1 MDKDKSKRANPS
13 PHEASGVEIS
23 IQQIHAEY
31 GLKYARDVRATDTG
45 YLSLFCLKPNR
56 HDLPTFSAR
65 WDSAANTVDIDLLG
79 DANESSLFK
88 SNDAEAAGYT
98 GHHSAMLG
106 PSAYLV
112 DIRRPPTG
120 TIFVGEIRLDVSLI
134 FQRHETLQGEVGEI
148 KDDLT
153 ISIVCPDCGP
163 VKAALPDPTG
173 LVYCSKCGTDV
184 RRSFQRGLMNIKK
197 VGVLGC
203 GLMGSG
209 IAQVCATAGFDVTVL
224 EVEQK
229 YLDKG
234 FAGIEKSLAKFAERP
249 VEKGGITPQQ
259 KDAIRA
265 RLRGTTN
272 KAELADCDIVIE
284 AIIENVDEKK
294 KMYASIDGV
303 VKKDAIFAS
312 NTSSISVTELLTSVK
327 RPERFIGLHFF
338 NPVPLMKLVE
348 VVRTIATAPEVYEA
362 AYLFAQRLGKVPVRT
377 SDKTGFIVNRLLVP
391 YLLDAIRAYEEG
403 VGSIEDID
411 NAMKLGC
418 GYPMGPFTLLDFVGL
433 DTTYYITHV
442 MYDEFKERRFAS
454 PPLLKRMVMAGWY
467 GRKSGR
473 GFYDYSDAAKP
484 VAGKF

>member
-1 MDKDKSKRANPS
+1 M
-13 PHEASGVEIS
+13 EI
-23 IQQIHAEY
+23 
-31 GLKYARDVRATDTG
+31 
-45 YLSLFCLKPNR
+45 N
-56 HDLPTFSAR
+56 
-65 WDSAANTVDIDLLG
+65 
-79 DANESSLFK
+79 
-88 SNDAEAAGYT
+88 
-98 GHHSAMLG
+98 
-106 PSAYLV
+106 
-112 DIRRPPTG
+112 
-120 TIFVGEIRLDVSLI
+120 
-134 FQRHETLQGEVGEI
+134 
-148 KDDLT
+148 
-153 ISIVCPDCGP
+153 
-163 VKAALPDPTG
+163 
-173 LVYCSKCGTDV
+173 
-184 RRSFQRGLMNIKK
+184 K

-234 FAGIEKSLAKFAERP
+234 FGGIEKSLAKFAERGP
-249 VEKGGITPQQ
+249 EKGGITSKE
-259 KDAIRA
+259 KDEIRA

-272 KAELADCDIVIE
+272 KADLAGCDIVIE
-284 AIIENVDEKK
+284 AIIENVEQKK
-294 KMYASIDGV
+294 KMYAAIDGL

-348 VVRTIATAPEVYEA
+348 VVKTIATSPEVYEA
-362 AYLFAQRLGKVPVRT
+362 AYEFARRLGKVPVRT

-454 PPLLKRMVMAGWY
+454 PPLLKRMVMAGWF

-473 GFYDYSDAAKP
+473 GFYDYSNPEKP
-484 VAGKF
+484 VANVL